1 MYHGSRTGAN
11 IRIFD
16 TPPFISD
23 NREIAGMFRREAE
36 YILDINGE
44 QVVIDSATADEIAPF
59 LTHFFVR

>member
-16 TPPFISD
+16 TPPFFSD
-23 NREIAGMFRREAE
+23 NWEIAGMFRREAE
-36 YILDINGE
+36 YILDINVE
-44 QVVIDSATADEIAPF
+44 QVAIDSATADEIAPV